1 MRGVNKGFD
10 KRKVLKLYLILNK
23 IGLIHSQHL
32 KLVRIFHLDIRT
44 KFYFN

>member
-32 KLVRIFHLDIRT
+32 KLDIRT